1 SAGPSPST
9 PQETAPPPWEST
21 NLPGYDP
28 DPGPFELTP
37 LEEASG
43 DPVTVSLRLEPGAV
57 RTGGT
62 VGLSFDA
69 TELANPMWDSPESNL
84 TLTLQELDRP
94 VLRFGGNG
102 VDRRMWWTSAEEPA
116 PDWAEA
122 TVTPEDLA
130 RVANVAE
137 DIDAEVTLVLDL
149 GHEDAARAADMAA
162 HAQDA
167 FGDRLLAVTIGNE
180 PNGFFH
186 ENQPQLAVRDDSWG
200 PEPYQGSLREYS
212 EALQE
217 TAPGIPVAGPGAYD
231 APWWRA
237 FAESGIPDQRALTMH
252 WYPLWDCTGPDD
264 SIANP
269 TIEDLTSPA
278 LREQARHIVGMGAEI
293 ADEHDLPL
301 WVEETGPTS
310 CPGTNDTSRTH
321 AQALWT
327 VDYAMTLAELG
338 VERTAFHATLQACDG
353 GAPMSPLCATGEY
366 DSPGQIVEGQ
376 GSYLSLMMLSQLP
389 AGQGRTP
396 TVSGDGEVMV
406 HGVLGDDGSLG
417 LVIVDLRD
425 PAAAEPVQVEI
436 SSPSGLPEETPTSW
450 QLNSG
455 SRLAGEALDSA
466 ESALIAPTNLRG
478 GFKNAEFSDRDPL
491 TITSDP
497 GSAPLLQ
504 LISIGKD
511 VNPRLPSTTPK

>member
-1 SAGPSPST
+1 
-9 PQETAPPPWEST
+9 
-21 NLPGYDP
+21 
-28 DPGPFELTP
+28 
-37 LEEASG
+37 
-43 DPVTVSLRLEPGAV
+43 
-57 RTGGT
+57 
-62 VGLSFDA
+62 
-69 TELANPMWDSPESNL
+69 
-84 TLTLQELDRP
+84 
-94 VLRFGGNG
+94 
-102 VDRRMWWTSAEEPA
+102 
-116 PDWAEA
+116 
-122 TVTPEDLA
+122 
-130 RVANVAE
+130 
-137 DIDAEVTLVLDL
+137 VTLVLDL

-167 FGDRLLAVTIGNE
+167 FGDRLLAVAIGNE

-200 PEPYQGSLREYS
+200 PEPYQEALREYS

-217 TAPGIPVAGPGAYD
+217 TVPGIPVAGPGAYD

-237 FAESGIPDQRALTMH
+237 FADSGIPDQRALTMH

-389 AGQGRTP
+389 AGQVLTP

-406 HGVLGDDGSLG
+406 HGVLGDDGELA
-417 LVIVDLRD
+417 LMIVDLRD
-425 PAAAEPVQVEI
+425 PAEADPVPVEI

-450 QLNSG
+450 HLTDG
-455 SRLAGEALDSA
+455 SRLSSETLDSA
-466 ESALIAPTNLRG
+466 ERTLIAPTKLKGVFRD
-478 GFKNAEFSDRDPL
+478 AELGDAAPL

-497 GSAPLLQ
+497 GSNMLLQ
-504 LISIGKD
+504 L
-511 VNPRLPSTTPK
+511 RRATAPSPAT